1 MKQLLSLFLIMFAG
15 YGLIPN
21 MTAEAATQRVAIQLS
36 GRYCLF
42 HIYDVAEALKRVPG
56 VLGVDMD
63 ALLHHAIVIMD
74 AGKVNPDHL
83 LAAIRRIKGE
93 GYECRGK
100 FNGEPGKVEY

>member
-1 MKQLLSLFLIMFAG
+1 MKHLLSLLLIIFAG
-15 YGLIPN
+15 YGLVPD
-21 MTAEAATQRVAIQLS
+21 MAQAATQRVAIQLS